1 MQHNLLPIFSKTSLN
16 SSYMKTELEEEEMV
30 NFLIYAI

>member
-1 MQHNLLPIFSKTSLN
+1 MQYNLLPIFRKTCLN
-16 SSYMKTELEEEEMV
+16 SSYMKTELEEEEMN